1 MDEMIQKHLYD
12 ILNAVVEIEGF
23 FEGRPRLFEVFNAD
37 MMLRRAV

>member
-23 FEGRPRLFEVFNAD
+23 FEGRPRF
-37 MMLRRAV
+37 LRSLMQI